1 MISSDMV
8 DSDVPQHQTFRISN
22 VFCIKQCL
30 YAVHCETAIF
40 VVDFKFLLILSSS
53 ADYLVRPINK
63 QFDVVFFVY
72 SNNLALCPTYISDY
86 TIVSTMTI
94 RISYYPDLSAKL
106 GVDKCHLN

>member
-8 DSDVPQHQTFRISN
+8 DLNVPQHQTFRISN

-40 VVDFKFLLILSSS
+40 VVDFKFLLILSLS
-53 ADYLVRPINK
+53 ANYLVPQQATSGI
-63 QFDVVFFVY
+63 FFVY
-72 SNNLALCPTYISDY
+72 SNNLVYFTQAYISDY

-94 RISYYPDLSAKL
+94 RISYTQTCPPNW
-106 GVDKCHLN
+106 G

>member
-1 MISSDMV
+1 MV

-40 VVDFKFLLILSSS
+40 VVDFKFLLILSLS
-53 ADYLVRPINK
+53 ANYLVPQQATSGI
-63 QFDVVFFVY
+63 FFVY
-72 SNNLALCPTYISDY
+72 SNNLTLGPTYISDY

-94 RISYYPDLSAKL
+94 RISCYPDLSAKL
-106 GVDKCHLN
+106 GVDKYHLS